1 MGVSGFHFL
10 FILKG
15 NLMLNL
21 RGLNRVAVVGG
32 GTAGWFAALQLRQVF
47 SSSVEV
53 VVISAPEIPIVG
65 VGEGG
70 VLNLL
75 TVLHEL
81 NVDLK
86 DFIDKTGSTLKLG
99 FRYER
104 WRTGKAD
111 DYYYHL
117 FPLPTPD
124 FAWSEFGFNPYLS
137 GLFNHG
143 IDISRYM
150 ASYQFSEDRK
160 PFQEVLQILL
170 EGKNNFGA
178 SLHFDTFRVGQYLK
192 KIALARGIL
201 HIEKKVEDFE
211 LNSTTGYVSAIQ
223 CVDEKI
229 SCDFVIDASGFSKL
243 LIGKKYQSTW
253 CSFADTLPMN
263 KALPF
268 HLPHRNKIELVTRA
282 TAMNSGWVWQIPL
295 QERIGAGYV
304 YHDQFISD
312 QQAQQ
317 EIEQWLGHPINPV
330 KPISFEAGYFQ
341 QVWIK
346 NVVGIGLASGFIEP
360 LEATSI
366 GQMLSQLQLLVSFI
380 QENHGVISQ
389 QNIDFYNQQNAQ
401 YWQGIRDFIR
411 MHYDTGRSDTPFWQ
425 YMLTVPQS
433 ESYQELKKCWVHRT
447 PRDIDFV
454 EHSMGGMSMFS
465 AASWFAVGAGVGVIK
480 PEATSAELY
489 ALSPEKKQKL
499 AKFLLE
505 IKHHLPL

>member
-1 MGVSGFHFL
+1 
-10 FILKG
+10 
-15 NLMLNL
+15 MLNL

-70 VLNLL
+70 LLNLL

-366 GQMLSQLQLLVSFI
+366 GQMLSQLQLLISFI
-380 QENHGVISQ
+380 QENHGVISK

-465 AASWFAVGAGVGVIK
+465 AASWFTVGAGVGVIK

-499 AKFLLE
+499 SKYLHE
-505 IKHHLPL
+505 IKQHLLR

>member
-1 MGVSGFHFL
+1 M
-10 FILKG
+10 I
-15 NLMLNL
+15 NL
-21 RGLNRVAVVGG
+21 RGMNRVVVVGG
-32 GTAGWFAALQLRQVF
+32 GTAGWFAALQLRQLF
-47 SSSVEV
+47 SPSVEV
-53 VVISAPEIPIVG
+53 MVISAPEIPIVG

-75 TVLHEL
+75 TVLHDL
-81 NVDLK
+81 NIDLK
-86 DFIDKTGSTLKLG
+86 TFIDKTGSTLKLG

-104 WRTGKAD
+104 WRTGKED

-124 FAWSEFGFNPYLS
+124 FAWNEFGFNPYLS

-160 PFQEVLQILL
+160 SFHEVLQILL
-170 EGKNNFGA
+170 DGKNNFGA

-192 KIALARGIL
+192 EIALSRGII
-201 HIEKKVEDFE
+201 HVEQRIHDFE
-211 LNSTTGYVSAIQ
+211 LNPQTEYISAIQ
-223 CVDEKI
+223 LLDQKI
-229 SCDFVIDASGFSKL
+229 QCDFVVDASGFSRL
-243 LIGKKYQSTW
+243 LIGKKYKSCW
-253 CSFADTLPMN
+253 HSFADTLPMN
-263 KALPF
+263 RALPF
-268 HLPHRNKIELVTRA
+268 HLQHQDKIELVTRA
-282 TAMNSGWVWQIPL
+282 TAMSSGWVWQIPL

-304 YHDQFISD
+304 YHDQFITD
-312 QQAQQ
+312 EQAQQ
-317 EIEQWLGHPINPV
+317 EVEQWLGAKISPALPIA
-330 KPISFEAGYFQ
+330 FEAGFYEK
-341 QVWIK
+341 VWMK
-346 NVVGIGLASGFIEP
+346 NVVAIGLASGFIEP

-366 GQMLSQLQLLVSFI
+366 GQMLSQLQLMISFI

-389 QNIDFYNQQNAQ
+389 QNIDFYNRQNSQ
-401 YWQGIRDFIR
+401 YWQGICDFIR
-411 MHYDTGRSDTPFWQ
+411 MHYDTGRKDTPFWQ

-433 ESYQELKKCWVHRT
+433 QSYQELKKCWEHRT

-489 ALSPEKKQKL
+489 ALSTEKKQKL
-499 AKFLLE
+499 AKYLQQL
-505 IKHHLPL
+505 KRHLSI

>member
-1 MGVSGFHFL
+1 
-10 FILKG
+10 
-15 NLMLNL
+15 MLNL

-47 SSSVEV
+47 GPSVEV
-53 VVISAPEIPIVG
+53 MVISAPEIPIVG

-75 TVLHEL
+75 TVLRDL
-81 NVDLK
+81 DIDLK

-104 WRTGKAD
+104 WRTGKED

-117 FPLPTPD
+117 FPLPTED
-124 FAWSEFGFNPYLS
+124 FAWNELGFNPYLS

-143 IDISRYM
+143 IDVSRYM

-192 KIALARGIL
+192 KIALSKGIV
-201 HIEKKVEDFE
+201 HIENKIEDFE
-211 LNSTTGYVSAIQ
+211 LDPATGYVSAIQ
-223 CVDEKI
+223 CIDQKI

-243 LIGKKYQSTW
+243 LIGKKYQSYW
-253 CSFADTLPMN
+253 CSFADILPMN
-263 KALPF
+263 RALPF
-268 HLPHRNKIELVTRA
+268 HLPHKNKIELVTRA
-282 TAMNSGWVWQIPL
+282 TAMSSGWVWQIPL

-304 YHDQFISD
+304 YHDQFITD

-317 EIEQWLGHPINPV
+317 EVEQWLGHPINPV
-330 KPISFEAGYFQ
+330 KPIAFEAGYFQ
-341 QVWIK
+341 EVWIK

-366 GQMLSQLQLLVSFI
+366 GQMLSQLALLISFI
-380 QENHGVISQ
+380 RENHGVISQ
-389 QNIDFYNQQNAQ
+389 QNIAFYNQQNAQ

-433 ESYQELKKCWVHRT
+433 ESYQELKKCWLHRT

-499 AKFLLE
+499 AKYLQE
-505 IKHHLPL
+505 IKQQLAL

>member
-1 MGVSGFHFL
+1 M
-10 FILKG
+10 
-15 NLMLNL
+15 
-21 RGLNRVAVVGG
+21 NRVVVVGG
-32 GTAGWFAALQLRQVF
+32 GTAGWFAALQLRQLF
-47 SSSVEV
+47 SPSVEV
-53 VVISAPEIPIVG
+53 MVISAPEIPIVG

-75 TVLHEL
+75 TVLHDL
-81 NVDLK
+81 NIDLK
-86 DFIDKTGSTLKLG
+86 TFIDKTGSTLKLG

-104 WRTGKAD
+104 WRTGKED

-124 FAWSEFGFNPYLS
+124 FAWNEFGFNPYLS

-160 PFQEVLQILL
+160 SFHEVLQILL
-170 EGKNNFGA
+170 DGENNFGA

-192 KIALARGIL
+192 EIALSRGII
-201 HIEKKVEDFE
+201 HVEEKVQDFSLDVE
-211 LNSTTGYVSAIQ
+211 TGNVTAIQ
-223 CVDEKI
+223 LLERNI
-229 SCDFVIDASGFSKL
+229 PCDFVVDASGFSRL
-243 LIGKKYQSTW
+243 LIGKKYEGKW
-253 CSFADTLPMN
+253 HSFADILPMN
-263 KALPF
+263 RALPF
-268 HLPHRNKIELVTRA
+268 HLQHQDKIELVTRA
-282 TAMNSGWVWQIPL
+282 TAMSSGWVWQIPL

-304 YHDQFISD
+304 YHDQFITD
-312 QQAQQ
+312 EQAQQ
-317 EIEQWLGHPINPV
+317 EVEQWLGAKISPAQPIA
-330 KPISFEAGYFQ
+330 FEAGFYEK
-341 QVWIK
+341 VWMK
-346 NVVGIGLASGFIEP
+346 NVVAIGLASGFIEP

-380 QENHGVISQ
+380 RENHGVISQ

-401 YWQGIRDFIR
+401 YWEGICDFIR
-411 MHYDTGRSDTPFWQ
+411 MHYDTGRKDTPFWQ

-433 ESYQELKKCWVHRT
+433 QSYQELKKCWEHRT

-489 ALSPEKKQKL
+489 ALSTEKKQKL
-499 AKFLLE
+499 AKYLQQIKQQLFL
-505 IKHHLPL
+505 

>member
-1 MGVSGFHFL
+1 
-10 FILKG
+10 
-15 NLMLNL
+15 MLNL
-21 RGLNRVAVVGG
+21 RGLNRIVVVGG

-53 VVISAPEIPIVG
+53 VVVSAPEIPIVG

-75 TVLHEL
+75 TVLHNL

-117 FPLPTPD
+117 FSLPTPD
-124 FAWSEFGFNPYLS
+124 FAWNEFGFNPYLS

-192 KIALARGIL
+192 KIALSRGII
-201 HIEKKVEDFE
+201 HVEKKIEDFE
-211 LNSTTGYVSAIQ
+211 LNPITGYVSAIQ
-223 CVDEKI
+223 CVDEKL

-243 LIGKKYQSTW
+243 LIGKKYQSHW

-268 HLPHRNKIELVTRA
+268 HLPHTNKIELVTRA
-282 TAMNSGWVWQIPL
+282 TAMSSGWVWQIPL

-317 EIEQWLGHPINPV
+317 EVEQWLGHPIHPV
-330 KPISFEAGYFQ
+330 KPIAFEAGYFQ

-366 GQMLSQLQLLVSFI
+366 GQMLSQLQLLISFI

-401 YWQGIRDFIR
+401 YWQGICDFIR

-433 ESYQELKKCWVHRT
+433 KSYQELKKCWAYRT

-454 EHSMGGMSMFS
+454 EYNMGGMSMFS
-465 AASWFAVGAGVGVIK
+465 TANWFAVGAGVGVIK

-489 ALSPEKKQKL
+489 ALSSEKKQKL
-499 AKFLLE
+499 AKYLQE
-505 IKHHLPL
+505 IKHHLSL

>member
-1 MGVSGFHFL
+1 
-10 FILKG
+10 
-15 NLMLNL
+15 MLNL
-21 RGLNRVAVVGG
+21 RGMDRVVVVGG

-47 SSSVEV
+47 SPSVEIM
-53 VVISAPEIPIVG
+53 VISAPEIPIVG

-75 TVLHEL
+75 SVLHDL
-81 NVDLK
+81 NIDLK
-86 DFIDKTGSTLKLG
+86 DFIEQTGSTLKLG

-104 WRTGKAD
+104 WRTGKQE

-124 FAWSEFGFNPYLS
+124 FAWNEFGFNPYLS

-143 IDISRYM
+143 IDVSRYM
-150 ASYQFSEDRK
+150 ASYEFSEERK

-192 KIALARGIL
+192 KIALARGII
-201 HIEKKVEDFE
+201 HVEQKIENFVF
-211 LNSTTGYVSAIQ
+211 NPTTENVSAIQ
-223 CVDEKI
+223 CVNHEI
-229 SCDFVIDASGFSKL
+229 SCDFVIDASGFSRL
-243 LIGKKYQSTW
+243 LIGKKYQSQW
-253 CSFADTLPMN
+253 CSFSDTLPMN
-263 KALPF
+263 RALPF
-268 HLPHRNKIELVTRA
+268 HLPHKNKIELVTRA
-282 TAMNSGWVWQIPL
+282 TAMSSGWVWQIPL

-304 YHDQFISD
+304 YHDQFITD
-312 QQAQQ
+312 QEAQL
-317 EIEQWLGHPINPV
+317 EVENWLGHSINPV
-330 KPISFEAGYFQ
+330 KPIAFEAGYFQ

-380 QENHGVISQ
+380 RENHGVISQ

-401 YWQGIRDFIR
+401 YWEGIRDFIR
-411 MHYDTGRSDTPFWQ
+411 MHYDTGRSDTPFWK
-425 YMLTVPQS
+425 YMLNVPRS

-480 PEATSAELY
+480 PEATVAELY
-489 ALSPEKKQKL
+489 ALPPDKKQKL
-499 AKFLLE
+499 AKFLE
-505 IKHHLPL
+505 QIRQKV

>member
-1 MGVSGFHFL
+1 
-10 FILKG
+10 
-15 NLMLNL
+15 MLNL